1 MLERVQAEDSQDELR
16 DGGIYCGLIGIPVR
30 ACIFATSTVA
40 ERLVGPAETREVM
53 SQERNFS

>member
-1 MLERVQAEDSQDELR
+1 MQAEDSQDELR
-16 DGGIYCGLIGIPVR
+16 DGAIYCGLIGIPVR